1 MELNRWS
8 TTGEGFWGRGLLRWL
23 NLRPE
28 ESERTFLMFAFYT
41 TTSMGLVWFEAST
54 VALFLDRYN
63 VEYWLPWIYVVSAG
77 TGSFLGFV
85 YSRLQKILPLR
96 WVIVIVA
103 LLMAFPILG
112 FRIGLGGE
120 DTIPLIAGLTAVGAT
135 IFVMRL
141 WLEAVYVL
149 HDLNT
154 SITANQLFNIRE
166 IKRAYPLISSGI
178 LVADVLSGFSLQLL
192 VRVVQ
197 NLSNVILL
205 AFGLMLIGAGIL
217 LYLCQTYQQAFPDS
231 PRRRLQE
238 RQPDFTNRRLQGPLR
253 RYVLFLFVFFIL
265 AQVLFLLVDFQFL
278 SQLQQQSGP
287 QGGELSASQIAGFL
301 GLFNGVLG
309 ICELLMQ
316 WLASSRVIE
325 GIGVFASAM
334 LLPGVIAVLG
344 TLSTTILLTGFGQAP
359 LLFFSLTLLKFLD
372 ELLHYTLF
380 ASIGP
385 VLFQPI
391 PDMMR
396 GGLQAVVRGIAEPLS
411 TGATGLAILGLV
423 WLTQQAGVQMQGR
436 QDILITIVILA
447 VLWFACIWFL
457 RTQYVGLLVLSAERG
472 QLSVSDVDLRELKR
486 AVVEALDQPGTEA
499 DKRSCIELLSHID
512 PKNLGE
518 VLAPLL
524 SKLPPSLQRQSLEE
538 MMVYPS
544 LVYLDQ
550 VKALINQSPRP
561 EVLAMALRYVWL
573 TEENAD
579 IGELRPYL
587 HPSED
592 PVVRGTAAS
601 IILRRGDGQQKAEA
615 TETLRRMLT
624 HERERERVMGCRA
637 LGEAVY
643 MQSLRLHIER
653 LLQDESLRVRCAL
666 LEAIAATH
674 LDEYYPSLLKGLHYK
689 STREAAMQALV
700 RLENEAI
707 PMLVKLGEDV
717 HKPEL
722 VRTSAWSTIG
732 QIGTI
737 EALDALVSHLMTA
750 WGSMRRNLLRI
761 LLHLPRESGIDAV
774 SDTLGRSGIENLINQ
789 ELRFIGQIYAS
800 LIDFDPNQVA
810 GMEADLLQRAL
821 LNMRSDAIQRLFLLM
836 RFLYPSSA
844 IKAADFNL
852 QSGSGEN
859 VARGLEI
866 LDNTLDIPGKRAV
879 LIILDRRSDLEKLE
893 SLSDYMAYT
902 PMKPSQRIRQLLEL
916 RHFLSDWA
924 LACCFHVARHSR
936 WGVTTEQ
943 AVFGL
948 QHPTGFVREAVLGY
962 LRIASPRAL
971 RELLP
976 MLKDDPDPL
985 VAAQVKKL
993 LVELRLRSL
1002 RDTREG
1008 SPDSLTPKTIKSN
1021 GAIRFPDQPGF
1032 ASS

>member
-8 TTGEGFWGRGLLRWL
+8 TTGEGALGRRLLRWL

-41 TTSMGLVWFEAST
+41 ATSMGLVWFEAST

-63 VEYWLPWIYVVSAG
+63 VEYWLPWIYVASAG

-112 FRIGLGGE
+112 FRIGLGWE
-120 DTIPLIAGLTAVGAT
+120 DKAPLFAGIAAVGIT
-135 IFVMRL
+135 VFLMRL

-231 PRRRLQE
+231 PRRLQE
-238 RQPDFTNRRLQGPLR
+238 QQPEFTNRRLQGPLR
-253 RYVLFLFVFFIL
+253 RYVLFLFGFFIL

-287 QGGELSASQIAGFL
+287 EGTELSASQIAGFL

-325 GIGVFASAM
+325 RLGVFASAM
-334 LLPGVIAVLG
+334 LLPGAIAILG
-344 TLSTTILLTGFGQAP
+344 TLSTTLLLTGFGQAP
-359 LLFFSLTLLKFLD
+359 LLFGSLVLLKFLD

-380 ASIGP
+380 ASVGP

-391 PDMMR
+391 PDTMR

-423 WLTQQAGVQMQGR
+423 WLSQQAGVQMQGR
-436 QDILITIVILA
+436 QDILLAIVILA
-447 VLWFACIWFL
+447 MLWFACIWYL

-524 SKLPPSLQRQSLEE
+524 IKLPPSLQRQSLEE
-538 MMVYPS
+538 MMVYPNPA
-544 LVYLDQ
+544 YLDQ
-550 VKALINQSPRP
+550 VRALMRQPLRP
-561 EVLAMALRYVWL
+561 EVLAVALRYVWL

-579 IGELRPYL
+579 IEELRHFL
-587 HPSED
+587 RPSED

-601 IILRRGDGQQKAEA
+601 ILLRRGDGQQKAEA

-643 MQSLRLHIER
+643 MQSLRLHIDR

-674 LDEYYPSLLKGLHYK
+674 LEEYYPSLLKGLHYK

-717 HKPEL
+717 RKSEL
-722 VRTSAWSTIG
+722 VRTTAWSTIG

-737 EALDALVSHLMTA
+737 EALDALVSYLMTS
-750 WGSMRRNLLRI
+750 WGSMRRNILRI
-761 LLHLPRESGIDAV
+761 LLHLPQEKGIDIV
-774 SDTLGRSGIENLINQ
+774 SDTLGRSGVESLINQ
-789 ELRFIGQIYAS
+789 ELRCMGQIYAS
-800 LIDFDPNQVA
+800 LIDFDPNQVS
-810 GMEADLLQRAL
+810 GMEAELLYRAL
-821 LNMRSDAIQRLFLLM
+821 LDMQADAIQRLFLLM

-844 IKAADFNL
+844 IRAADFNL
-852 QSGSGEN
+852 QSGSWEN
-859 VARGLEI
+859 VGRGLEI

-879 LIILDRRSDLEKLE
+879 LSILDRRSDQEKME
-893 SLSDYMAYT
+893 SLSDYVVYT
-902 PMKPSQRIRQLLEL
+902 PMTPSQRLRQLLEL

-924 LACCFHVARHSR
+924 LACCFHVARQSR
-936 WGVTTEQ
+936 WSVTTEQ

-962 LRIASPRAL
+962 LRIASPRVL

-976 MLKDDPDPL
+976 MLKDDPDQL
-985 VAAQVKKL
+985 VAAQVKNL
-993 LVELRLRSL
+993 LAEPKLRSL
-1002 RDTREG
+1002 RETHKG
-1008 SPDSLTPKTIKSN
+1008 SPHPLPPKIIKSN
-1021 GAIRFPDQPGF
+1021 GAVRFPNEPGF
-1032 ASS
+1032 APP